1 MIALTDLYPTLTNI
15 VRNLERDDVATVEAL
30 LIDVTGDV
38 DAGRMLHR
46 LAMWWGKTRNPDGW
60 VYKSYEDWWA
70 ECRIKEHKLP
80 RTKGYLERVGV
91 EIVVKKAEGNPT
103 RHYRLDVK
111 QFFQLLARA
120 LKISRKKLALL
131 MKFPSESNRKME
143 IGNGQKTITTES
155 SPQSSPDVVVNTAIL
170 QAKKIKGISDHAAR
184 RLVAEYG
191 TERIMAVAPLAL
203 QRGRVNPAGWFVQ
216 ALKENWQFPALDKPT
231 PLPPSQPDPAKW
243 DGDKAEDGDTAPDF
257 DAAAETE
264 NGDSTLG
271 DTPTHVVLAPPVEP
285 DTPECDNWKKAYG
298 QLQIQMDRNSF
309 DTYVR
314 DVRFLRCDDGVY
326 VIGAANIYA
335 RNMLQYRLYRDVRR
349 VLSNVAGAVI
359 ELQFEVYERILVEG
373 DDELPLWKLMAERER
388 AGA

>member
-1 MIALTDLYPTLTNI
+1 MIALTELYPTLTNI

-46 LAMWWGKTRNPDGW
+46 LAMWWGKTRNLDGW

-91 EIVVKKAEGNPT
+91 EIVVKKAAGNPT

-111 QFFQLLARA
+111 HFFQLLAKA
-120 LKISRKKLALL
+120 LNISRKKLALL
-131 MKFPSESNRKME
+131 MKLPSASIRKME
-143 IGNGQKTITTES
+143 IDNGQKTITTES

-184 RLVAEYG
+184 RLVAQYG

-203 QRGRVNPAGWFVQ
+203 QRGRVNPAGWLIQ
-216 ALKENWQFPALDKPT
+216 ALKENWQFPALDNPT
-231 PLPPSQPDPAKW
+231 PLPPSHADPAKW
-243 DGDKAEDGDTAPDF
+243 DGDKAEDNDTTSDF
-257 DAAAETE
+257 DAIGETE

-271 DTPTHVVLAPPVEP
+271 DTPKHVVLAPPPEP
-285 DTPECDNWKKAYG
+285 DTAECAIWKLAYG
-298 QLQIQMDRNSF
+298 QLGIQLDKTSF
-309 DTYVR
+309 YSWLLEA
-314 DVRFLRCDDGVY
+314 RFLRCEGDVY
-326 VIGAANIYA
+326 VIGVGNEYA
-335 RNMLQYRLYRDVRR
+335 RDMLQHRLYRDVRR
-349 VLSNVAGAVI
+349 VLNNVTRAAV
-359 ELQFEVYERILVEG
+359 ELRFEVYERVLVEG
-373 DDELPLWKLMAERER
+373 EDELPLYKLMRER
-388 AGA
+388 AGV

>member
-1 MIALTDLYPTLTNI
+1 MIALTELYPTLTNI

-46 LAMWWGKTRNPDGW
+46 LAMWWGKTRNVDGW

-111 QFFQLLARA
+111 HFFQLLAKA
-120 LKISRKKLALL
+120 LKLSRKKLALL
-131 MKFPSESNRKME
+131 MKLPSASIHKLEV
-143 IGNGQKTITTES
+143 GNGQKTITTES

-170 QAKKIKGISDHAAR
+170 EAKKIKGISDHSAR
-184 RLVAEYG
+184 RLVAQYG
-191 TERIMAVAPLAL
+191 TERIMAVAPLA
-203 QRGRVNPAGWFVQ
+203 QQQGRINPAGWFIQ

-243 DGDKAEDGDTAPDF
+243 DADKGEDDDTTPDFAPGEELEAPSGDTQPVIVSPNLRAFNQTIEQLRLQYGKQGDF
-257 DAAAETE
+257 LMHVNLAQAD
-264 NGDSTLG
+264 DSRWILQAHG
-271 DTPTHVVLAPPVEP
+271 YAQRLLLNHRLRNEIAKIGGVVIGNPSLVVEVEP
-285 DTPECDNWKKAYG
+285 GDASV
-298 QLQIQMDRNSF
+298 QQ
-309 DTYVR
+309 
-314 DVRFLRCDDGVY
+314 
-326 VIGAANIYA
+326 GAT
-335 RNMLQYRLYRDVRR
+335 
-349 VLSNVAGAVI
+349 
-359 ELQFEVYERILVEG
+359 
-373 DDELPLWKLMAERER
+373 
-388 AGA
+388 